1 MFAGLVVEV
10 EGPLGLDSW
19 AAIFVCPFVV
29 FAAMVCSSMTIDPYR
44 PGVWEYKL
52 GRGIWYLSGWLAAT
66 RNDFVADLGSGGT
79 KVIYT

>member
-44 PGVWEYKL
+44 PGVWEYKS
-52 GRGIWYLSGWLAAT
+52 RQRYLVFVWLAGRDAQ
-66 RNDFVADLGSGGT
+66 
-79 KVIYT
+79 

>member
-29 FAAMVCSSMTIDPYR
+29 LAAMVCSRVAIFVLPPKLLGGSITA
-44 PGVWEYKL
+44 GVF
-52 GRGIWYLSGWLAAT
+52 GICLDT
-66 RNDFVADLGSGGT
+66 Q
-79 KVIYT
+79 